1 MRSVLSSELLLCFDT
16 AGNALNDY
24 INNYALRKPS
34 LSTKVNTRTET
45 TKFSHEH
52 FSGLQSSILPA
63 VPTRI

>member
-34 LSTKVNTRTET
+34 LSAKVNTRTE